1 MRLQSASVNKHFY
14 VSWMAPY
21 YYRVIPR
28 LGWNSKAASKKEGIL
43 RFELHH
49 GTVGRKKLASFP
61 PQCVIEQSNLI
72 PRVFSLSY
80 RRHIGKREDPGD
92 EVRNKAFLSHGHQ
105 RCKFIGIKESE
116 TSTTTGIVWN
126 TNMAAGSFIVWDT
139 NMAYVEGANG
149 GTIFSVNY

>member
-1 MRLQSASVNKHFY
+1 MGLLGEKK
-14 VSWMAPY
+14 W
-21 YYRVIPR
+21 PR
-28 LGWNSKAASKKEGIL
+28 
-43 RFELHH
+43 
-49 GTVGRKKLASFP
+49 FP
-61 PQCVIEQSNLI
+61 HNGVIEQSNLI

-80 RRHIGKREDPGD
+80 RRHIGKREDPGE

-126 TNMAAGSFIVWDT
+126 TNTAAGSFIVWDT

-149 GTIFSVNY
+149 DTIFSVNC

>member
-1 MRLQSASVNKHFY
+1 MGLWGEKI
-14 VSWMAPY
+14 W
-21 YYRVIPR
+21 PR
-28 LGWNSKAASKKEGIL
+28 
-43 RFELHH
+43 
-49 GTVGRKKLASFP
+49 FP
-61 PQCVIEQSNLI
+61 HNGVIEQSNLI
-72 PRVFSLSY
+72 LRVFSLSY
-80 RRHIGKREDPGD
+80 PRHIGKREDPGD
-92 EVRNKAFLSHGHQ
+92 EVRNKAFLSRGHQ

>member
-1 MRLQSASVNKHFY
+1 MSVNKHFY

-28 LGWNSKAASKKEGIL
+28 LGWNCKAASKKEGIL

-49 GTVGRKKLASFP
+49 GTVGRKNLASFP
-61 PQCVIEQSNLI
+61 AQWCNRAKRPHPQGLLVIL
-72 PRVFSLSY
+72 P
-80 RRHIGKREDPGD
+80 RHIGKREDPGD

-116 TSTTTGIVWN
+116 TSTTAGIVWN